1 MIIKKYIY
9 YLMSISNITNE
20 LLNKIIEELKTDEN
34 IEKIKNNVVNPMVHY
49 TVSKLYPYILITS
62 IFFLIFFVLAI
73 ITLFLMVKL
82 SFKN

>member
-1 MIIKKYIY
+1 
-9 YLMSISNITNE
+9 MSISNITNQ

-62 IFFLIFFVLAI
+62 IFFLIFFILAI

>member
-1 MIIKKYIY
+1 
-9 YLMSISNITNE
+9 MSISNITNQ

-34 IEKIKNNVVNPMVHY
+34 VEKIKNNVVNPMVHY